1 MLNSQQTIA
10 AYENLLLIT
19 QKMLEAAKISDIQQM
34 QYLEDRFTSQVR
46 SIRNANGFVKLTG
59 ELRHKK
65 IQLLHHILENDK
77 AIRDITDPWLK
88 ELSALISNIN
98 EKEIKEI
105 PIFKSS

>member
-1 MLNSQQTIA
+1 MLNSQQTIE

-19 QKMLEAAKISDIQQM
+19 QKMLEAAKIDDIQEM
-34 QYLEDRFTSQVR
+34 QYLEDRFTCQVR
-46 SIRNANGFVKLTG
+46 SIRNANGFVKLSG

-65 IQLLHHILENDK
+65 IQLLHLILDNDK

-98 EKEIKEI
+98 GKEIKEL
-105 PIFKSS
+105 PDFKNS